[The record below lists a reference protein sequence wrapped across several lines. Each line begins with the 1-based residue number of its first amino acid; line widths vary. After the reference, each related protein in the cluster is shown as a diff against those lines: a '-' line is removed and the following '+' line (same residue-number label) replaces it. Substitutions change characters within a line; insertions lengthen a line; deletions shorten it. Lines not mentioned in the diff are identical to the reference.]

1 VWWCPPGGDG
11 AVRVLRARGAWRCVM
26 PARRSGAKFRLAV
39 CDARQAVLVQQW
51 YARKAFYTALGDVV
65 MRCFG
70 WGPIYKCILYWG
82 NM

>member
-1 VWWCPPGGDG
+1 
-11 AVRVLRARGAWRCVM
+11 M